1 MFSNPLLKVGGGLI
15 SPLFN
20 NGKLKE
26 CGGKNSQQKQTV
38 EEYSK
43 TVLNALSETE
53 SALANLRSVEKQ
65 IGYSQ
70 NAIDE
75 LKTTL
80 H

>member
-1 MFSNPLLKVGGGLI
+1 
-15 SPLFN
+15 
-20 NGKLKE
+20 
-26 CGGKNSQQKQTV
+26 
-38 EEYSK
+38 
-43 TVLNALSETE
+43 LSETE